1 MKKWIAAAGL
11 AVILAS
17 SVSAAEPTT
26 LTDKADKLDS
36 VIFGDVQ
43 TGSFIERVDAMD
55 EAVYGRKPSSEGLNE
70 RVSAL
75 PLYTAMWCADRKIRR
90 HPSRPA

>member
-36 VIFGDVQ
+36 VIFGDRQARLLSVW
-43 TGSFIERVDAMD
+43 TRWTKRSTDGSR
-55 EAVYGRKPSSEGLNE
+55 L
-70 RVSAL
+70 
-75 PLYTAMWCADRKIRR
+75 RR
-90 HPSRPA
+90 D